1 MPFKSREPLKLM
13 TLCTS
18 ITGHL
23 QELFVGIIILCLV
36 GLNYIQLNVDSEEM
50 CACFQCMAESKD
62 DPWFAERYKNLVPKL
77 LSRQNSELSPNTR
90 KWWERLQGRPTKK
103 NYSAVV
109 ETLFSLFPD
118 EEHYS
123 DAGPHR
129 CRTCAV
135 VGNSGNLKGSHYGP
149 LIDAHD
155 VVIRMNKAPI
165 AGFEKDVGL
174 KTTHHAIYPE
184 SAVDM
189 DNSTHL
195 VLVPFKILDLEW
207 LISVFTTK
215 HITRTRLA
223 VKNTI
228 QADMDKVRTR
238 INFMKY
244 VSEIWLKQKGKYPS
258 TGFIMLVFSL
268 HICDQVN
275 VFGFGA
281 SKNGNWYHYFD
292 KRYRHHLN
300 TGHHKGSAEYN
311 ITLTLSLKN
320 KIQMYKGW

>member
-1 MPFKSREPLKLM
+1 MVHS
-13 TLCTS
+13 
-18 ITGHL
+18 GHP
-23 QELFVGIIILCLV
+23 
-36 GLNYIQLNVDSEEM
+36 
-50 CACFQCMAESKD
+50 ACMAESKD

-228 QADMDKVRTR
+228 QADMDKVM
-238 INFMKY
+238 ILHPEFMKY

>member
-1 MPFKSREPLKLM
+1 MVAFVTLVPALCRSFIRSLRVVLGFLFTVLM
-13 TLCTS
+13 
-18 ITGHL
+18 
-23 QELFVGIIILCLV
+23 IILTPRDWILR
-36 GLNYIQLNVDSEEM
+36 GAPD
-50 CACFQCMAESKD
+50 
-62 DPWFAERYKNLVPKL
+62 
-77 LSRQNSELSPNTR
+77 
-90 KWWERLQGRPTKK
+90 QGRLSMVLYVFHFLTIAPTVDFIHTNLPAYCRFTLPSLVKVYNFLPGVLRQPTKK

-215 HITRTRLA
+215 HITAPCLLL
-223 VKNTI
+223 
-228 QADMDKVRTR
+228 KVM
-238 INFMKY
+238 ILHPEFMKY